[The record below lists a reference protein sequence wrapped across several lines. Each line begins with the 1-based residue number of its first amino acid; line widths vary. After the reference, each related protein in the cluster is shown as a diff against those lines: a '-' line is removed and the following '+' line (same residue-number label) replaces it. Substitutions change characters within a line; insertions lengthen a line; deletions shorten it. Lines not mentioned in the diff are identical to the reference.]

1 MSVYTTVTREELVE
15 FLKSYPVGE
24 LVGFEG
30 ISAGIE
36 NTNYFVD
43 TTDGRWV
50 LTLFER
56 AKKEDLPYFL
66 GLMDHLAHRGVPS
79 ASPLKDAH
87 GRLLSELNGKPA
99 ALVHCLEGRSVM
111 NPSADLCHEV
121 GQVLAEMHKAG
132 QSFPMRRINCRGLDW
147 AQRSADQLMTRLDE
161 DTAMLLKDELAFQQA
176 QDNTAL
182 PAGITH
188 SDLFRDNVLF
198 HEGRL
203 TGLIDFYF
211 ACNAP
216 LLYDLAITVNDWCLM
231 EDDEL
236 DPAGAGDRFAALLTG
251 YQQVRVLGDDE
262 RAAWPAMLRA
272 AALRF
277 WVSRL
282 YDWHF
287 PRDGEMTFSKSPE
300 AFEHIL
306 TLHRSNPPELPRS

>member
-1 MSVYTTVTREELVE
+1 MSVYTTVTREELID

-56 AKKEDLPYFL
+56 AKDEDLPYFL

-79 ASPLKDAH
+79 ASPLENSD
-87 GRLLSELNGKPA
+87 GQLLSHLNGKPA
-99 ALVHCLEGRSVM
+99 ALVHCLEGGSVM
-111 NPSADLCHEV
+111 NPSPELCHEV

-132 QSFPMRRINCRGLDW
+132 QSFPITRVDCRNLDW
-147 AQRSADQLMTRLDE
+147 AQASADQLMPKLDA
-161 DTAMLLKDELAFQQA
+161 DTAALLQDELAFQKA
-176 QDNTAL
+176 QDNSSL
-182 PAGITH
+182 PSGVVH

-203 TGLIDFYF
+203 SGLIDFYF

-231 EDDEL
+231 EDEDL
-236 DPAGAGDRFAALLTG
+236 DPAGADARFSALLAG
-251 YQQVRVLGDDE
+251 YQEVRVLGDDE
-262 RAAWPAMLRA
+262 RAAWPRMLRA

-282 YDWHF
+282 FDWHF
-287 PRDGEMTFSKSPE
+287 PRDGEMTYSKVPLP
-300 AFEHIL
+300 FEHIL
-306 TLHRSNPPELPRS
+306 TRHRTAPPELPRV